1 LASAKIDLNTLLKS
15 KRQESSGAKAIPL
28 NPGHQLILLEG
39 IAIRVRLSHASLLI
53 HLDERRTAE

>member
-1 LASAKIDLNTLLKS
+1 
-15 KRQESSGAKAIPL
+15 
-28 NPGHQLILLEG
+28 LILLEG